1 MPSSKPEK
9 TSRRKGKSVMELCD
23 FNQLGLDFVPA
34 PSYSTQPRKETEL
47 MNQELIEVL
56 EKKIG
61 DIVEKYSA
69 LKEENAR
76 LNEEIQRLS
85 NDREGIKSRV
95 DAILGKLDGI

>member
-1 MPSSKPEK
+1 MPF
-9 TSRRKGKSVMELCD
+9 SRDENAGSRKGKAAAELCD
-23 FNQLGLDFVPA
+23 FNQLGLDFVCI
-34 PSYSTQPRKETEL
+34 PSYSDLPRKETEPV
-47 MNQELIEVL
+47 NPELIEVL

-76 LNEEIQRLS
+76 LAAEIKRFS
-85 NDREGIKSRV
+85 DDREGIKSRV